1 MLAQNVRIYE
11 NTMLVIQSNDFYNF
25 LKKGYVPLSS
35 KELFQAIHHRTSKP
49 ARVKQCLK
57 QKVNYA
63 IKY

>member
-1 MLAQNVRIYE
+1 
-11 NTMLVIQSNDFYNF
+11 MLVIQSNEFYDF